1 MKKLRHSLT
10 GAAIIAAALAT
21 AACSAQK
28 PNHQPDAGNTG
39 MTGEFREEDNENA
52 VVYGPPEDFDPADN
66 QNEDVY
72 GPPPDREQTDF

>member
-1 MKKLRHSLT
+1 
-10 GAAIIAAALAT
+10 
-21 AACSAQK
+21 
-28 PNHQPDAGNTG
+28 

-72 GPPPDREQTDF
+72 GPPPDME